1 MSEYISTTK
10 TSTGHPTYEQ
20 LESIVKALDEYA
32 DRLNEQPTAQA
43 TAHIIANA
51 IKKKIQYGLMTQ

>member
-1 MSEYISTTK
+1 MSEYISTSQ
-10 TSTGHPTYEQ
+10 TSTSQPTYAQ
-20 LESIVKALDEYA
+20 LLAVVKSLDSYA

-51 IKKKIQYGLMTQ
+51 IKSKIKNGLAK